1 MTKAQRK
8 KIEDIIARADGQIAY
23 QKHAGTPREMLE
35 APYGYE
41 AGFRNALLGV
51 LALLGGD
58 ESTCRNEHWRR
69 ILVR

>member
-8 KIEDIIARADGQIAY
+8 KIEDVIAAADGQIAY
-23 QKHAGTPREMLE
+23 QRHAGTPREMLE
-35 APYGYE
+35 ASHGYE

-51 LALLGGD
+51 LALLD
-58 ESTCRNEHWRR
+58 EDEGTCRNKHWRR